1 MTPSSENTNT
11 QPIAGNIMAKAK
23 TKTKTKIS
31 YVCSECGADYTKWQG
46 QCSECKAWNTI
57 TEFREASSISKS
69 VHAAISRNQVGG
81 YTGITTNGVQRIS
94 SVQVENAQRVSTGL
108 SELDRV
114 LGDGITLGS
123 VVLISGDPG
132 SGKTTLLTKVA
143 SVMSQSMSTLYVT
156 AEESLSQWAKR
167 GIERLKLNFNE
178 DNFLLSDTDSIE
190 DIVDQCITNNVRF
203 LIADSIQAFES
214 NTVEGSAGGVT
225 QVKTCAKILNRLCK
239 QHGITLILVG
249 QVNKNSQMAG
259 PQTLKH
265 IIDTA
270 IHIEVN
276 DASVR
281 ILRADKNRF
290 GDTEQVGIF
299 QMTENGMR
307 SVDNP
312 SRLFLSG
319 SEEHFE
325 GSAISVIKD
334 GARNLL
340 IEIQALATEVEG
352 EKSIRNCIGV
362 SYSRLSLITAVLKK
376 HGGIPTYYDINIS
389 LVGGLKMSDSET
401 STDMAVTA
409 ALLSSINS
417 KPLPIDAVFIGELAL
432 TGELRQ
438 IPQIVPRVREA
449 LSHGKK
455 QIFIPAVA
463 YHVSMQQFVKA
474 DQKIIPLKNVRELI
488 EALR

>member
-1 MTPSSENTNT
+1 
-11 QPIAGNIMAKAK
+11 MAKAK
-23 TKTKTKIS
+23 IKIA
-31 YVCSECGADYTKWQG
+31 YVCSDCGADFTKWQG

-57 TEFREASSISKS
+57 TEFREAAVSSTSRS
-69 VHAAISRNQVGG
+69 LNAAISRTKNTS
-81 YTGITTNGVQRIS
+81 YTGINSQGVQRMD
-94 SVQVENAQRVSTGL
+94 SVKIEQAARVSTGL

-114 LGDGITLGS
+114 LGGGITLGS

-143 SVMSQSMSTLYVT
+143 QIMSQTMVTLYVT

-167 GIERLKLNFNE
+167 ATERLKLNFNE
-178 DNFLLSDTDSIE
+178 LNFLLSDTDCIE
-190 DIVDQCITNNVRF
+190 DIVNQCLDNNVRF

-214 NTVEGSAGGVT
+214 NSVDGTAGGIT

-299 QMTENGMR
+299 QMTEFGMH

-325 GSAISVIKD
+325 GSAIAVIKD
-334 GARNLL
+334 GSRNLL
-340 IEIQALATEVEG
+340 IEIQALATDVEG

-376 HGGIPTYYDINIS
+376 HGGISTYYDINIS
-389 LVGGLKMSDSET
+389 LVGGLKMADSET

-417 KPLPIDAVFIGELAL
+417 KPLPEDAVFIGELAL

-449 LSHGKK
+449 LSHGIKH
-455 QIFIPAVA
+455 IFIPAVA
-463 YHVSMQQFVKA
+463 YHKSMQQYVKA
-474 DQKIIPLKNVRELI
+474 GQSIHPLKDIKALI
-488 EALR
+488 EALN

>member
-1 MTPSSENTNT
+1 
-11 QPIAGNIMAKAK
+11 MAKAK
-23 TKTKTKIS
+23 IKIA

-57 TEFREASSISKS
+57 TEFREAASTASRS
-69 VHAAISRNQVGG
+69 VNAAVNRNKNGG
-81 YTGITTNGVQRIS
+81 YAGTSSNGVQRIS
-94 SVQVENAQRVSTGL
+94 TVQVENAARVSTGL

-114 LGDGITLGS
+114 LGGGITLGS
-123 VVLISGDPG
+123 VVLLSGDPG
-132 SGKTTLLTKVA
+132 AGKTTLLTKVA
-143 SVMSQSMSTLYVT
+143 EVMSHSMQTLYVT

-167 GIERLKLNFNE
+167 GIERLKLNFNQ
-178 DNFLLSDTDSIE
+178 DNFLLSDTDCVE
-190 DIVDQCITNNVRF
+190 DIVDQCVENNIKF

-214 NTVEGSAGGVT
+214 NAAEGSAGGVT

-270 IHIEVN
+270 VHIEVN

-299 QMTENGMR
+299 QMTEKGMR

-325 GSAISVIKD
+325 GSAITVIKD

-389 LVGGLKMSDSET
+389 LVGGLKMADSET

-417 KPLPIDAVFIGELAL
+417 RPVPEDSVFIGELAL

-455 QIFIPAVA
+455 QIYIPSVA
-463 YHVSMQQFVKA
+463 YHKSMQQFVKS
-474 DQKIIPLKNVRELI
+474 DQSIIPLKNVRELI
-488 EALR
+488 EALK

>member
-1 MTPSSENTNT
+1 
-11 QPIAGNIMAKAK
+11 MAKV
-23 TKTKTKIS
+23 KTKIS
-31 YVCSECGADYTKWQG
+31 YVCNDCGADYTKWQG
-46 QCSECKAWNTI
+46 QCSECKTWNTI
-57 TEFREASSISKS
+57 TEFREASSTTKT
-69 VHAAISRNQVGG
+69 VNAAINRNTTSG
-81 YTGITTNGVQRIS
+81 YAGASSNGVQRIS
-94 SVQVENAQRVSTGL
+94 AVQVENALRVSTGL

-114 LGDGITLGS
+114 LGGGITLGS

-143 SVMSQSMSTLYVT
+143 SVMSQTMSTLFVT

-167 GIERLKLNFNE
+167 GIERLKLDFNE
-178 DNFLLSDTDSIE
+178 TNFLLSDTDNIE
-190 DIVDQCITNNVRF
+190 EIVNQCIENNVKF

-214 NTVEGSAGGVT
+214 SSVDGSAGGVT
-225 QVKTCAKILNRLCK
+225 QVKACAKILNRLCK
-239 QHGITLILVG
+239 QHGITLMLVG

-299 QMTENGMR
+299 QMTEFGMR

-334 GARNLL
+334 GSRNLL

-417 KPLPIDAVFIGELAL
+417 KPLPADAVFIGELAL

-455 QIFIPAVA
+455 HIYIPSVA
-463 YHVSMQQFVKA
+463 YHSSMQQFVKKE
-474 DQKIIPLKNVRELI
+474 QHITPLKNIKELI
-488 EALR
+488 EALQ

>member
-1 MTPSSENTNT
+1 
-11 QPIAGNIMAKAK
+11 MAKA
-23 TKTKTKIS
+23 KTKIS
-31 YVCSECGADYTKWQG
+31 YVCSDCGADYTKWQG

-57 TEFREASSISKS
+57 TEFREASSTTKS
-69 VHAAISRNQVGG
+69 VNAAINRNQVGG
-81 YTGITTNGVQRIS
+81 YAGVTSNGVQRIS
-94 SVQVENAQRVSTGL
+94 AVQVEHAQRVSTGL

-167 GIERLKLNFNE
+167 GIERLQLNFNE
-178 DNFLLSDTDSIE
+178 DKFLLSDTDSIE
-190 DIVDQCITNNVRF
+190 DIVNQCIENKVRF

-214 NTVEGSAGGVT
+214 SSVEGSAGGVT

-299 QMTENGMR
+299 QMTEKGMR

-389 LVGGLKMSDSET
+389 LVGGLKMADSET

-409 ALLSSINS
+409 ALLSSIHS
-417 KPLPIDAVFIGELAL
+417 KPLPVDAVFIGELAL

-455 QIFIPAVA
+455 QIFIPSVA
-463 YHVSMQQFVKA
+463 YHASMQQFVKA

-488 EALR
+488 EALQ

>member
-1 MTPSSENTNT
+1 
-11 QPIAGNIMAKAK
+11 MAKAK
-23 TKTKTKIS
+23 TKIA
-31 YVCSECGADYTKWQG
+31 YVCSDCGANYQKWQG
-46 QCSECKAWNTI
+46 QCGECKAWNTI
-57 TEFREASSISKS
+57 TEFREASSTTKS
-69 VHAAISRNQVGG
+69 VNAAVTRNKNAG
-81 YTGITTNGVQRIS
+81 YTGALSNGVQRIS
-94 SVQVENAQRVSTGL
+94 GVQVENATRVSTGL

-114 LGDGITLGS
+114 LGGGITLGS

-143 SVMSQSMSTLYVT
+143 EVMSQSMSTLYVT

-178 DNFLLSDTDSIE
+178 DNFLLSDTDCIE
-190 DIVDQCITNNVRF
+190 DIVDQCLENNVRF

-214 NTVEGSAGGVT
+214 NQAEGTAGGVT
-225 QVKTCAKILNRLCK
+225 QVKICAKILNRLCK

-299 QMTENGMR
+299 QMTEKGMF

-319 SEEHFE
+319 SEEKFE

-352 EKSIRNCIGV
+352 EKSIRNCIGI

-401 STDMAVTA
+401 STDMAVMA

-417 KPLPIDAVFIGELAL
+417 KPVPEDSVFIGEIAL
-432 TGELRQ
+432 TGEIRQ

-449 LSHGKK
+449 LSHGKM
-455 QIFIPAVA
+455 QIYIPSVA
-463 YHVSMQQFVKA
+463 YHKSMQQFVKKG
-474 DQKIIPLKNVRELI
+474 QSIHPLKNIKELI
-488 EALR
+488 EALN